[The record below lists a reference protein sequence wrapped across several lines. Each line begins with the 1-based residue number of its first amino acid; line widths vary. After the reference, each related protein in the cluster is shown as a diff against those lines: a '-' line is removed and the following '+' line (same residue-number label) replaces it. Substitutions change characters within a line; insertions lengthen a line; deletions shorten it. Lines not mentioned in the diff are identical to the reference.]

1 MTVPAGGK
9 HGDAAAD
16 RTASTDPARPGRLAI
31 VLHSHLPYV
40 EGFGTWPFGEEWLWE
55 AYATSYLPLVA
66 LLDRHP
72 AAADVTLSVTPVLLD
87 QLQAAG
93 VADRARTFLDTVR
106 EDVYAREIAGFTE
119 HGMTAEANAL
129 RRQLMLYRDAR
140 QRLGDAET
148 LGDGLLRHARWT
160 SSATHAV
167 LPLLATPTG
176 VRAQVTGGVGSHRR
190 RTGHWDGGFWS
201 PECGYSPTLDG
212 PLRDAGVATT
222 CVDLTDRL
230 GHGDPRQLQPYR
242 TAAGTT
248 LLPIDRRLIDLVWAD
263 GAYPAGAAYRNTHRR
278 STFDLMPWANDGAVW
293 SAERARDAARADAAR
308 FVTAARERTADGGI
322 ATVAVDTEFLGHWWL
337 EGVWWLEA
345 VLDEAAAQGLDLVH
359 ADAAAAH
366 LAPTPL
372 PAEARATTTWGTP
385 RDLTT
390 WSGAPVAELAWR
402 ARRLELDVVA
412 LGGRATARAWR
423 ELLALQSS
431 DWAFLRTRGTAD
443 AYPDM
448 RSSAHAESLLAE
460 LHALGSASAGLR
472 DLAPFL
478 DGVPVSA

>member
-1 MTVPAGGK
+1 MTAAGR
-9 HGDAAAD
+9 DRVAATGA
-16 RTASTDPARPGRLAI
+16 ASRPGGEGRLAI

-55 AYATSYLPLVA
+55 AHATSYAPLVA

-72 AAADVTLSVTPVLLD
+72 AGAAITLSATPVLLD
-87 QLQAAG
+87 QLEAPG
-93 VADRARTFLDTVR
+93 VGDRARLFLDQVR

-119 HGMTAEANAL
+119 HGFAAEADAL
-129 RRQLMLYRDAR
+129 REQRALYREAR
-140 QRLGDAET
+140 AALGDADT
-148 LGDGLLRHARWT
+148 LGDGLRRHATWT

-167 LPLLATPTG
+167 LPLLATETG
-176 VRAQVTGGVGSHRR
+176 VRAQVVGGIGSHRR
-190 RTGHWDGGFWS
+190 RTGRWDGGFWS
-201 PECGYSPTLDG
+201 PECAYAPALDG

-222 CVDLTDRL
+222 CCDLTDRL

-248 LLPIDRRLIDLVWAD
+248 LLPIDRALIDLVWAD
-263 GAYPAGAAYRNTHRR
+263 GAYPAGPAYRDTHRR

-293 SAERARDAARADAAR
+293 SVERARNAARADAAR
-308 FVTAARERTADGGI
+308 FVTAARERLAGGGV
-322 ATVAVDTEFLGHWWL
+322 ATVALDTEFLGHWWL

-345 VLDEAAAQGLDLVH
+345 VLDEAAAQGLGLLH
-359 ADAAAAH
+359 ADAVAAH
-366 LAPTPL
+366 VAPVDL
-372 PAEARATTTWGTP
+372 PTEARTTTTWGSP

-412 LGGRATARAWR
+412 AGGRATPRAWR
-423 ELLALQSS
+423 ELLAVQSS
-431 DWAFLRTRGTAD
+431 DWAFLRTRGTAGE
-443 AYPDM
+443 YPDI

-460 LHALGSASAGLR
+460 LHALGSASARLR
-472 DLAPFL
+472 GLAPFL